1 MYDVLIIGA
10 GVSGSAAARELSRY
24 QLQIAVVEKGEDVCC
39 GTSKANSG
47 IVHAG
52 FDAVPG
58 SLMAKMNVQGNFMME
73 ELSRELD
80 FPYQKNG
87 SLVLCFQKEDIPRL
101 EELKR
106 QGEKNGVPGLKV
118 LGREELTAMER
129 NISPEAVA
137 ALYAPTG
144 GIVCPFGLNIAL
156 AENAAVNGAQF
167 FFDTEVKDIE
177 RTKQGYRVLTNRESF
192 ETRCVI
198 NAAGVY
204 ADIFHNMVSEH
215 KIHIT
220 ARKGEY
226 HLLDRS
232 VGNYVKHTIFQLPGA
247 YGKGVLVTPTTHGNL
262 LVGPTAQDIP
272 DKEGTNTTVAGMQQV
287 VEKAERS
294 VMGIPFGQV
303 ITSLAGLRAHED
315 GHEFM
320 IEEVT
325 DAPGFF
331 DCAGIESPG
340 LTSAPAIGVRLA
352 KMVSEKLKAEK
363 KTDFISKRK
372 GIVNPRTLPR
382 EEWKELVEKQPAY
395 GNVICRCESV
405 TEGEILDAIH
415 RPLGARSLDGI
426 KRRTRAGMGRCQSG
440 FCAPKTMEILA
451 REWGVPMERLTK
463 AGGNSRLLVGNTKES
478 FQGGTI

>member
-10 GVSGSAAARELSRY
+10 GVCGSAAARELSRY

-80 FPYQKNG
+80 FPYRKNG
-87 SLVLCFQKEDIPRL
+87 SLVLCFQEEDIPRL

-106 QGEKNGVPGLKV
+106 QGEKNGVPDLEI
-118 LGREELTAMER
+118 LGREELAAMER

-167 FFDTEVKDIE
+167 FFDTEVKGIE

-204 ADIFHNMVSEH
+204 ADVFHNMVSEH

-232 VGNYVKHTIFQLPGA
+232 VGDYVKHTIFQLPGA

-272 DKEGTNTTVAGMQQV
+272 DKEGTNTTFAGMQQ
-287 VEKAERS
+287 EI
-294 VMGIPFGQV
+294 G
-303 ITSLAGLRAHED
+303 RAH
-315 GHEFM
+315 
-320 IEEVT
+320 V
-325 DAPGFF
+325 
-331 DCAGIESPG
+331 
-340 LTSAPAIGVRLA
+340 
-352 KMVSEKLKAEK
+352 
-363 KTDFISKRK
+363 
-372 GIVNPRTLPR
+372 
-382 EEWKELVEKQPAY
+382 
-395 GNVICRCESV
+395 
-405 TEGEILDAIH
+405 
-415 RPLGARSLDGI
+415 
-426 KRRTRAGMGRCQSG
+426 
-440 FCAPKTMEILA
+440 
-451 REWGVPMERLTK
+451 
-463 AGGNSRLLVGNTKES
+463 
-478 FQGGTI
+478 